1 MSHGEAF
8 WPTVR
13 QAINN
18 NTSQPNE
25 AVRIQ
30 CPVCLDVLA
39 TRTASAIEALTG
51 VGDPTVGEVLLCG
64 HIICPKCRSTIES
77 NERRSIASCPVCRAK
92 LSCSRC
98 SVPSLR
104 MPITSTLATWR
115 IPMTSP
121 EGADHG
127 GQCPECRAKVQFH
140 EAVDKGEWPQGLDD
154 TEPGFVQLFYH
165 TLNKLEQEGHNASK
179 ALMGHAL
186 STMVNQEF
194 DTMMAKREGATA
206 NKARALRGENN
217 WFATLPPVVPRP
229 IPRPRAVRMER
240 VPRPDLRPGAVIME
254 GYPARLRMPRS
265 IPDPMLIDLEEA
277 LFGNEHIIPDLF
289 PRDMF
294 RHDAEDELENRRA
307 PRR

>member
-8 WPTVR
+8 WPTIK

-39 TRTASAIEALTG
+39 TRTASAIEAFTG

-64 HIICPKCRSTIES
+64 HIICPKCRRTIES
-77 NERRSIASCPVCRAK
+77 NERHSIATCPVCRAK

-98 SVPSLR
+98 RVPSLQ

-140 EAVDKGEWPQGLDD
+140 EAVDKGEWPQGFDD

-165 TLNKLEQEGHNASK
+165 TLNTLEQRGRNVSK
-179 ALMGHAL
+179 AVMVQAL
-186 STMVNQEF
+186 SSMVNHEF
-194 DTMMAKREGATA
+194 DTLMAKREEATA
-206 NKARALRGENN
+206 NKARALRGGNN
-217 WFATLPPVVPRP
+217 WFATLPPVIPRPIPRPGAVIMERVPRP
-229 IPRPRAVRMER
+229 IPRPRAMRMER
-240 VPRPDLRPGAVIME
+240 NPTRRRV
-254 GYPARLRMPRS
+254 PRS

-277 LFGNEHIIPDLF
+277 LFGNEQEDL
-289 PRDMF
+289 DLMDLIL
-294 RHDAEDELENRRA
+294 HGAEDDFENSRARR
-307 PRR
+307 R